1 MGIELPRSS
10 ALKTNTLTITP
21 GESSRISTI
30 IGVIRTIGNH
40 YNYREYRQS
49 LELSRISTISRVF
62 ENTENHWS
70 YREYRQSA
78 EYSRIPKIIGVI
90 ENIDNHQ
97 SYREYR
103 QSLFNFISM
112 YKHAYKYIFN
122 CECCTN
128 DHGVHM
134 IHFSIFH
141 NLRWKTEYTRHRW
154 YLLCIRLFC

>member
-21 GESSRISTI
+21 GELSRISTI

-70 YREYRQSA
+70 YREYRQS
-78 EYSRIPKIIGVI
+78 
-90 ENIDNHQ
+90 
-97 SYREYR
+97 
-103 QSLFNFISM
+103 LFNFISM
-112 YKHAYKYIFN
+112 YKHAYKYLFN

-141 NLRWKTEYTRHRW
+141 NLRWKTEYTRHHW